1 VLRYLVKRILL
12 MFVTLFGITLITF
25 MLTRLTP
32 GDPAA
37 NRVSPGAGGNM
48 RAQGGFDDLVEQNR
62 RNLGLDKPY
71 VLNFNFEDRTYLA
84 ERALDDFLKVE
95 KLWQDVGSKALTR
108 TNLIALEPALRR
120 YEVIGTPNAPKVV
133 DSKGKPANMRP
144 NEEARAEL
152 AKLFPSLALSEA
164 PSGPKMSPDESHA
177 YWKKWYEENKARF
190 EDDAVRATVA
200 DYLDGRLDIAAVRS
214 CGGFAIPYLIKSIDD
229 PEKGL
234 LANDAL
240 TAITTFNFL
249 TSPDSW
255 TGANGAQNERE
266 RAIARWESFWRR
278 DRPRYVTYSPIGH
291 FANIFLNSQFGFWV
305 KQVALFDFGDSYR
318 NKVPVLELIK
328 ERIPRS
334 MLISVASI
342 MMAYIIAIPAGIFS
356 AVKRYTTPDRI
367 MTFTLFLL
375 YSLPSFWVASML
387 IMTTTGGERFPDLF
401 PTRGIVGD
409 GFEMGTTGVS
419 TWDSIKSYAHHM
431 VLPVFVLTYGS
442 VAFISRQ
449 MRSAML
455 ETVKQDYVRTAQAK
469 GVSEFSVIFKHT
481 LRNSLIPII
490 TISAGILP
498 ELIAGAI
505 IVESIFTIRGMGLL
519 TFEAITYRDY
529 PIINAVLFFSAA
541 LTLIGILLADLCYA
555 LVDPRISYE

>member
-1 VLRYLVKRILL
+1 

-37 NRVSPGAGGNM
+37 NRIAPGSGGNV

-71 VLNFNFEDRTYLA
+71 LLNFNFEDRTYLA
-84 ERALDDFLKVE
+84 DKALDDYLKAE
-95 KLWQDVGSKALTR
+95 KLWQDVGQKALSR
-108 TNLIALEPALRR
+108 TNLIALEPAIRR
-120 YEVIGTPNAPKVV
+120 YEVIGTPNAPKIT
-133 DSKGKPANMRP
+133 DSKGKPARLRP
-144 NEEARAEL
+144 DDEAKVEL
-152 AKLFPSLALSEA
+152 AKLFSTLALSEA
-164 PSGPKMSPDESHA
+164 PAGPKMTPDQTHA
-177 YWKKWYEENKARF
+177 YWKKWYEDNKARF
-190 EDDAVRATVA
+190 EEDAVRSTVA
-200 DYLDGRLDIAAVRS
+200 DYLDGRSELSTVRA
-214 CGGFAIPYLIKSIDD
+214 CGGFAIPYLIKEIRD

-234 LANDAL
+234 RANEAL

-249 TSPDSW
+249 TSPDAW
-255 TGANGAQNERE
+255 NGENGVASERE
-266 RAIARWESFWRR
+266 RAISRWESFWRR
-278 DRPRYVTYSPIGH
+278 DRPRYVTYSPPGH
-291 FANIFLNSQFGFWV
+291 FMNIFLNSQFGYWV

-318 NKVPVLELIK
+318 NKVPVLELIR

-342 MMAYIIAIPAGIFS
+342 LMAYIIAIPAGIFS
-356 AVKRYTTPDRI
+356 AVKRYTAPDRI

-387 IMTTTGGERFPDLF
+387 IMTTTGGDRFPDWF
-401 PTRGIVGD
+401 PTRGIVGE
-409 GFEMGTTGVS
+409 GFEMGTPGIS

-541 LTLIGILLADLCYA
+541 LTLVGILLADLCYA